1 MTPSLP
7 RPGPFS
13 RLLVAAASVLAT
25 TLAAAQPFPSKPVS
39 IVVAFPAGGGHDF
52 VARLLAK
59 ELGPSLGQAVVVEN
73 VPGAGGTIGINKA
86 MKQPADGHTLMITTV
101 NETILGPLSFQS
113 AQYKAEDLRTIA
125 MAGRTGIALVAR
137 KDLPASNLGE
147 FAALLRASASR
158 PLTYCSPGLGTQY
171 HLIAERLAQLA
182 RASAQHVPY
191 SGLGQCINDLIGGS
205 TVDFA
210 LVPVAGPFPGFID
223 KRSIKPIALVSA
235 APSDRLPGVPLA
247 SATAGFEG
255 LVFSAWVAVQ
265 VNGRVPEPTVELLRQ
280 HVVAAL
286 AKPDVRAAM
295 EGSGSPVPAQDTLQ
309 QVQQAYLAEMRSYT
323 AIATDMGLLKK

>member
-1 MTPSLP
+1 MP
-7 RPGPFS
+7 RLRSIS
-13 RLLVAAASVLAT
+13 RRMVAAATMLVAT
-25 TLAAAQPFPSKPVS
+25 VAAAQPFPSKPVS
-39 IVVAFPAGGGHDF
+39 IIVAFPAGGGHDF
-52 VARLLAK
+52 VARLLAR

-73 VPGAGGTIGINKA
+73 VAGAGGTIGINKA
-86 MKQPADGHTLMITTV
+86 MKQPADGHTLMVTTV
-101 NETILGPLSFQS
+101 NETILGPLTFQS
-113 AQYKAEDLRTIA
+113 AQYRAEDLRTIA

-137 KDLPASNLGE
+137 KDLPASNLAQ

-171 HLIAERLAQLA
+171 HLIGERIARLA

-191 SGLGQCINDLIGGS
+191 SGLSQCVNDLIGGS

-210 LVPVAGPFPGFID
+210 LVPIAGPFPGFID
-223 KRSIKPIALVSA
+223 NRSIKPIALVSA
-235 APSDRLPGVPLA
+235 APSARLPGVPLA
-247 SATAGFEG
+247 SATTGFEG

-265 VNGRVPEPTVELLRQ
+265 VNGRVPEQAVELLRQ

-286 AKPDVRAAM
+286 AKPEVRAAM

-309 QVQQAYLAEMRSYT
+309 QVQQAYLAEMRTYT
-323 AIATDMGLLKK
+323 AIAADMGLQKK